1 MDDKSSLQF
10 CFFGRIKPENYTG
23 MQMSEINE
31 TIETADPEAETAVPE
46 DDQINGTNLDAE
58 SEEGIEEENPFFA
71 KNWMS
76 IAKPSKLQFEPDSLK
91 ADYGKFSIDPLE
103 PGFGVTIGHSLRR
116 VLLSSIRGSAVFA
129 VQIDGVTH
137 EFSNIPGIVEDMVQV
152 ILNIKELKIE
162 QFVDEI
168 IELELIGEGP
178 CVIKAGDISTFE
190 KARILNPD
198 LVLATL
204 QKGATVSMTMYSRF
218 NKGYIT
224 SEENQQEEL
233 PVGTIYVDSNHS
245 PVTRI
250 NYDVEN
256 SRVDQKTDYDR
267 LNFELWTNGSVN
279 PTDSLAYAAKI
290 IKEHMDVFINFDE
303 SRIKDEPEEEI
314 EDEPLNENLYRSV
327 SELELSVR
335 SINCLQNAKI
345 ETIGDLVQKS
355 EQAMLKTKNFGRKSL
370 NEIKVILTDMGL
382 SLGTTLENFDPMNN
396 PHEK

>member
-1 MDDKSSLQF
+1 MTEL
-10 CFFGRIKPENYTG
+10 
-23 MQMSEINE
+23 NE
-31 TIETADPEAETAVPE
+31 TIEEADPEAENVSPE
-46 DDQINGTNLDAE
+46 DNAITGTESDSN
-58 SEEGIEEENPFFA
+58 SEEESTDENPFFA

-76 IAKPSKLQFEPDSLK
+76 IAKPKKLQFESENLK
-91 ADYGKFSIDPLE
+91 SDYAKFSLDPLE
-103 PGFGVTIGHSLRR
+103 PGFGTTIGHSLRR

-152 ILNIKELKIE
+152 ILNIKELQTE
-162 QFVDEI
+162 QFVDEVV
-168 IELELIGEGP
+168 ELELIGEGP

-190 KARILNPD
+190 KAEILNPD

-218 NKGYIT
+218 NKGYVT
-224 SEENQQEEL
+224 SEDNQQEDL
-233 PVGTIYVDSNHS
+233 PVGTIYLDSNHS
-245 PVTRI
+245 PVSRI
-250 NYDVEN
+250 NYDVVN

-267 LNFELWTNGSVN
+267 LNFELWTNGSVK
-279 PTDSLAYAAKI
+279 PTDCLAYAAKI

-303 SRIKDEPEEEI
+303 SSIKDEPEEEI
-314 EDEPLNENLYRSV
+314 EEEPLNENLYRSV

-370 NEIKVILTDMGL
+370 NEIKVILTEMGL
-382 SLGTTLENFDPMNN
+382 SLGAELENFDPMNN
-396 PHEK
+396 PHTN

>member
-1 MDDKSSLQF
+1 
-10 CFFGRIKPENYTG
+10 
-23 MQMSEINE
+23 MSEINE
-31 TIETADPEAETAVPE
+31 TIETADPEAETAIPE
-46 DDQINGTNLDAE
+46 DAQIAETNLDDE
-58 SEEGIEEENPFFA
+58 GEEGVEEENPFFA
-71 KNWMS
+71 KNWMA
-76 IAKPSKLQFEPDSLK
+76 IAKPSKLQFEQDSLK
-91 ADYGKFSIDPLE
+91 ADYGKFTIDPLE
-103 PGFGVTIGHSLRR
+103 PGFGMTIGHSLRR

-190 KARILNPD
+190 KAEVLNPD

-233 PVGTIYVDSNHS
+233 PVGTIYLDSNHS

-250 NYDVEN
+250 NYEVEN
-256 SRVDQKTDYDR
+256 SRVDKKTDYDR
-267 LNFELWTNGSVN
+267 LNFELWTNGSVK

-303 SRIKDEPEEEI
+303 SRIKDEPEEEV

-345 ETIGDLVQKS
+345 ETIGDLVRKS
-355 EQAMLKTKNFGRKSL
+355 EQEMLKTKNFGRKSL

-382 SLGTTLENFDPMNN
+382 SLGTSLENFDPLNN
-396 PHEK
+396 PHEKNRT

>member
-1 MDDKSSLQF
+1 MTEL
-10 CFFGRIKPENYTG
+10 
-23 MQMSEINE
+23 NE
-31 TIETADPEAETAVPE
+31 TIEEADPEVENVSPE
-46 DDQINGTNLDAE
+46 DNAITGTESDSN
-58 SEEGIEEENPFFA
+58 SEEESTDENPFFA
-71 KNWMS
+71 KNWML
-76 IAKPSKLQFEPDSLK
+76 IAKPKKLQFESQNLK
-91 ADYGKFSIDPLE
+91 SDYAKFSLDPLE
-103 PGFGVTIGHSLRR
+103 PGFGTTIGHSLRR

-152 ILNIKELKIE
+152 ILNIKELQVE
-162 QFVDEI
+162 QFVDEVV
-168 IELELIGEGP
+168 ELELIGEGP

-190 KARILNPD
+190 KAEILNPD

-204 QKGATVSMTMYSRF
+204 QKGATVSMTMYSCF
-218 NKGYIT
+218 NKGYVT
-224 SEENQQEEL
+224 SEENQQEDL
-233 PVGTIYVDSNHS
+233 PVGTIYLDSNHS
-245 PVTRI
+245 PVSRI
-250 NYDVEN
+250 NYDVVN

-267 LNFELWTNGSVN
+267 LNFELWTNGSVK
-279 PTDSLAYAAKI
+279 PTDCLAYAAKI

-303 SRIKDEPEEEI
+303 SSIKDEPEEEI

-370 NEIKVILTDMGL
+370 NEIKVILTEMGL
-382 SLGTTLENFDPMNN
+382 SLGTELENFDPMNN
-396 PHEK
+396 PHTN

>member
-1 MDDKSSLQF
+1 
-10 CFFGRIKPENYTG
+10 
-23 MQMSEINE
+23 MSEINE
-31 TIETADPEAETAVPE
+31 TLETADTEAETVAPE
-46 DDQINGTNLDAE
+46 DNISADTKLDTE
-58 SEEGIEEENPFFA
+58 TEEGVAEENPFFA

-76 IAKPSKLQFEPDSLK
+76 IAKPTKLQFEPESLK
-91 ADYGKFSIDPLE
+91 ADYGKFTIDPLE
-103 PGFGVTIGHSLRR
+103 PGFGMTIGHSLRR

-152 ILNIKELKIE
+152 ILNIKELQIE
-162 QFVDEI
+162 QFVDEVV
-168 IELELIGEGP
+168 EFELIGEGP
-178 CVIKAGDISTFE
+178 CVIKAGNISTFG
-190 KARILNPD
+190 KAEILNPD
-198 LVLATL
+198 LILATL
-204 QKGATVSMTMYSRF
+204 QKGATVSMTMFSRF
-218 NKGYIT
+218 NKGYVT

-233 PVGTIYVDSNHS
+233 PVGTIYLDSNHS

-250 NYDVEN
+250 NYEIEN
-256 SRVDQKTDYDR
+256 SRVDKKTDYDR
-267 LNFELWTNGSVN
+267 LNFELWTNGSVK

-303 SRIKDEPEEEI
+303 SKIKDEPEVEV

-355 EQAMLKTKNFGRKSL
+355 EQEMLKTKNFGRKSL

-382 SLGTTLENFDPMNN
+382 SLGTSLDYFDPLNN
-396 PHEK
+396 PHDK

>member
-1 MDDKSSLQF
+1 
-10 CFFGRIKPENYTG
+10 
-23 MQMSEINE
+23 MSEINE

-162 QFVDEI
+162 QIVDEI

-190 KARILNPD
+190 KAEVLNPD

-233 PVGTIYVDSNHS
+233 PVGTIYLDSNHS

-250 NYDVEN
+250 NYEVEN
-256 SRVDQKTDYDR
+256 SRVDKKTDYDR

>member
-1 MDDKSSLQF
+1 MTEL
-10 CFFGRIKPENYTG
+10 
-23 MQMSEINE
+23 NE
-31 TIETADPEAETAVPE
+31 TIEEADPEAKNVSAA
-46 DDQINGTNLDAE
+46 DNAINGTESDSN
-58 SEEGIEEENPFFA
+58 SEEESTDENPFFA

-76 IAKPSKLQFEPDSLK
+76 IAKPKKLQFESQDLK
-91 ADYGKFSIDPLE
+91 SDYAKFSLDPLE
-103 PGFGVTIGHSLRR
+103 PGFGTTIGHTLRR

-152 ILNIKELKIE
+152 ILNIKELQVE
-162 QFVDEI
+162 QFVDEVV
-168 IELELIGEGP
+168 ELELIGEGP

-190 KARILNPD
+190 KAEILNPD

-204 QKGATVSMTMYSRF
+204 QSGATVSMTMYSRF
-218 NKGYIT
+218 NKGYVT
-224 SEENQQEEL
+224 SEDNQLEDL
-233 PVGTIYVDSNHS
+233 PVGTIYLDSNHS
-245 PVTRI
+245 PVSRI
-250 NYDVEN
+250 NYDVVN

-267 LNFELWTNGSVN
+267 LNFELWTNGSVK
-279 PTDSLAYAAKI
+279 PTDCLAYAAKI

-303 SRIKDEPEEEI
+303 SSIKDKPEEEI
-314 EDEPLNENLYRSV
+314 KEEPLNENLYRSV

-370 NEIKVILTDMGL
+370 NEIKVILTEMGL
-382 SLGTTLENFDPMNN
+382 SLGTEVENFDPMNN
-396 PHEK
+396 PHTN

>member
-1 MDDKSSLQF
+1 MTEL
-10 CFFGRIKPENYTG
+10 
-23 MQMSEINE
+23 NE
-31 TIETADPEAETAVPE
+31 TIEEADPEAENVSPE
-46 DDQINGTNLDAE
+46 DNAITGTESDSN
-58 SEEGIEEENPFFA
+58 SEEESTDENPFFA

-76 IAKPSKLQFEPDSLK
+76 IAKPKKLQFESENLK
-91 ADYGKFSIDPLE
+91 SDYAKFSLDPLE
-103 PGFGVTIGHSLRR
+103 PGFGTTIGHTLRR

-152 ILNIKELKIE
+152 ILNIKELQTE
-162 QFVDEI
+162 QFVDEVV
-168 IELELIGEGP
+168 ELELIGEGP

-190 KARILNPD
+190 KAEILNPD

-218 NKGYIT
+218 NKGYVT
-224 SEENQQEEL
+224 SEENQQEDL
-233 PVGTIYVDSNHS
+233 PVGTIYLDSNHS
-245 PVTRI
+245 PVSRI
-250 NYDVEN
+250 NYDVVN

-267 LNFELWTNGSVN
+267 LNFELWTNGSVK
-279 PTDSLAYAAKI
+279 PTDCLAYAAKI

-303 SRIKDEPEEEI
+303 SSIKDEPEEEI
-314 EDEPLNENLYRSV
+314 EEEPLNENLYRSV

-370 NEIKVILTDMGL
+370 NEIKVILTEMGL
-382 SLGTTLENFDPMNN
+382 SLGTEVENFDPMNN
-396 PHEK
+396 PHTN

>member
-1 MDDKSSLQF
+1 
-10 CFFGRIKPENYTG
+10 
-23 MQMSEINE
+23 MSEINE
-31 TIETADPEAETAVPE
+31 TLETADTEAETVVPE
-46 DDQINGTNLDAE
+46 DNISADTNLDTDA
-58 SEEGIEEENPFFA
+58 EEGVNEENPFFA

-76 IAKPSKLQFEPDSLK
+76 IAKPTKLQFEPDSLK
-91 ADYGKFSIDPLE
+91 ADYGKFTIDPLE
-103 PGFGVTIGHSLRR
+103 PGFGMTIGHSLRR

-152 ILNIKELKIE
+152 ILNIKELQIE
-162 QFVDEI
+162 QFVDEVV
-168 IELELIGEGP
+168 ELELIGEGP
-178 CVIKAGDISTFE
+178 CVIKAGDISTFG
-190 KARILNPD
+190 KAEILNPD
-198 LVLATL
+198 LILATL

-218 NKGYIT
+218 NKGYVT

-233 PVGTIYVDSNHS
+233 SVGTIYLDSNHS

-250 NYDVEN
+250 NYEIEN
-256 SRVDQKTDYDR
+256 SRVDKKTDYDR
-267 LNFELWTNGSVN
+267 LNFELWTNGSVK
-279 PTDSLAYAAKI
+279 PSDSLAYAAKI

-303 SRIKDEPEEEI
+303 SRIKDEPEVEV

-355 EQAMLKTKNFGRKSL
+355 EQEMLKTKNFGRKSL

-382 SLGTTLENFDPMNN
+382 SLGTSLDNFDPMNN
-396 PHEK
+396 PHDK

>member
-1 MDDKSSLQF
+1 MTEL
-10 CFFGRIKPENYTG
+10 
-23 MQMSEINE
+23 NE
-31 TIETADPEAETAVPE
+31 TIEEADPEAENVSPE
-46 DDQINGTNLDAE
+46 DNAITGTESDSN
-58 SEEGIEEENPFFA
+58 SEEESTDENPFFA

-76 IAKPSKLQFEPDSLK
+76 IAKPKKLQFESENLK
-91 ADYGKFSIDPLE
+91 SDYAKFTLDPLE
-103 PGFGVTIGHSLRR
+103 PGFGTTIGHSLRR

-152 ILNIKELKIE
+152 ILNIKELQTE
-162 QFVDEI
+162 QFVDEVV
-168 IELELIGEGP
+168 ELELIGEGP

-190 KARILNPD
+190 KAEILNPD

-204 QKGATVSMTMYSRF
+204 QNGATVSMTMYSRF
-218 NKGYIT
+218 NKGYVT
-224 SEENQQEEL
+224 SEENQQEDL
-233 PVGTIYVDSNHS
+233 PVGTIYLDSNHS
-245 PVTRI
+245 PVSRI
-250 NYDVEN
+250 NYDVVN

-267 LNFELWTNGSVN
+267 LNFELWTNGSVK
-279 PTDSLAYAAKI
+279 PTGCLAYAAKI

-303 SRIKDEPEEEI
+303 SSIKDEPEEEI
-314 EDEPLNENLYRSV
+314 EEEPLNENLYRSV

-370 NEIKVILTDMGL
+370 NEIKVILTEMGL
-382 SLGTTLENFDPMNN
+382 SLGSELENFDPMNN
-396 PHEK
+396 PHTN

>member
-1 MDDKSSLQF
+1 MTEL
-10 CFFGRIKPENYTG
+10 
-23 MQMSEINE
+23 NE
-31 TIETADPEAETAVPE
+31 TIEEADPEVENVSPE
-46 DDQINGTNLDAE
+46 DNAITGTESDSN
-58 SEEGIEEENPFFA
+58 SEEESTDENPFFA

-76 IAKPSKLQFEPDSLK
+76 IAKPKKLQFESQNLK
-91 ADYGKFSIDPLE
+91 SDYAKFSLDPLE
-103 PGFGVTIGHSLRR
+103 PGFGTTIGHSLRR

-152 ILNIKELKIE
+152 ILNIKELQVE
-162 QFVDEI
+162 QFVDEVV
-168 IELELIGEGP
+168 ELELIGEGP

-190 KARILNPD
+190 KAEILNPD

-204 QKGATVSMTMYSRF
+204 QNGATVSMTMYSRF
-218 NKGYIT
+218 NKGYVT
-224 SEENQQEEL
+224 SEDNQHEDL
-233 PVGTIYVDSNHS
+233 PVGTIFLDSNHS
-245 PVTRI
+245 PVSRI
-250 NYDVEN
+250 NYDVVN

-267 LNFELWTNGSVN
+267 LNFELWTNGSVK
-279 PTDSLAYAAKI
+279 PTDCLAYAAKI

-303 SRIKDEPEEEI
+303 SSIKDEPEEEI
-314 EDEPLNENLYRSV
+314 EEEPLNENLYRSV

-370 NEIKVILTDMGL
+370 NEIKVILTEMGL
-382 SLGTTLENFDPMNN
+382 SLGTELENFDPMNN
-396 PHEK
+396 PHTN

>member
-1 MDDKSSLQF
+1 
-10 CFFGRIKPENYTG
+10 
-23 MQMSEINE
+23 MSEINE
-31 TIETADPEAETAVPE
+31 TLETADTEAETVVPE
-46 DDQINGTNLDAE
+46 DNISADTNLDTDA
-58 SEEGIEEENPFFA
+58 EEGVNEENPFFA

-76 IAKPSKLQFEPDSLK
+76 IAKPTKLQFEPDSLK
-91 ADYGKFSIDPLE
+91 ADYGKFTIDPLE
-103 PGFGVTIGHSLRR
+103 PGFGMTIGHSLRR

-152 ILNIKELKIE
+152 ILNIKELQIE
-162 QFVDEI
+162 QFLDEVV
-168 IELELIGEGP
+168 ELELIGEGP
-178 CVIKAGDISTFE
+178 CVIKAGDISTFG
-190 KARILNPD
+190 KAEILNPD
-198 LVLATL
+198 LILATL
-204 QKGATVSMTMYSRF
+204 QKGATVSMTMFSRF
-218 NKGYIT
+218 NKGYVT

-233 PVGTIYVDSNHS
+233 PVGTIYLDSNHS

-250 NYDVEN
+250 NYEIEN
-256 SRVDQKTDYDR
+256 SRVDKKTDYDR
-267 LNFELWTNGSVN
+267 LNFELWTNGSVK

-290 IKEHMDVFINFDE
+290 IKEHMEVFINFDE
-303 SRIKDEPEEEI
+303 SKIKDEPEVEV

-355 EQAMLKTKNFGRKSL
+355 EQEMLKTKNFGRKSL

-382 SLGTTLENFDPMNN
+382 SLGTSLDNFDPMNN
-396 PHEK
+396 PHDK

>member
-1 MDDKSSLQF
+1 
-10 CFFGRIKPENYTG
+10 
-23 MQMSEINE
+23 MSEINE
-31 TIETADPEAETAVPE
+31 TLETADTEAETVAPE
-46 DDQINGTNLDAE
+46 DNISADTKLDTEA
-58 SEEGIEEENPFFA
+58 EEGVAEENPFFA

-76 IAKPSKLQFEPDSLK
+76 IAKPTKLQFEPDSLK
-91 ADYGKFSIDPLE
+91 ADYGKFTIDPLE
-103 PGFGVTIGHSLRR
+103 PGFGMTIGHSLRR

-152 ILNIKELKIE
+152 ILNIKELQIE
-162 QFVDEI
+162 QFLDEVV
-168 IELELIGEGP
+168 ELELIGEGP
-178 CVIKAGDISTFE
+178 CVIKAGDISTFG
-190 KARILNPD
+190 KAEILNPD
-198 LVLATL
+198 LILATL
-204 QKGATVSMTMYSRF
+204 QKGATVSMTMFSRF
-218 NKGYIT
+218 NKGYVT

-233 PVGTIYVDSNHS
+233 PVGTIYLDSNHS

-250 NYDVEN
+250 NYEIEN
-256 SRVDQKTDYDR
+256 SRVDKKTDYDR
-267 LNFELWTNGSVN
+267 LNFELWTNGSVK

-303 SRIKDEPEEEI
+303 SKIKDEPEVEV

-355 EQAMLKTKNFGRKSL
+355 EQEMLKTKNFGRKSL

-382 SLGTTLENFDPMNN
+382 SLGTSLDNFDPMNN
-396 PHEK
+396 PHDK

>member
-1 MDDKSSLQF
+1 M
-10 CFFGRIKPENYTG
+10 T
-23 MQMSEINE
+23 EINE
-31 TIETADPEAETAVPE
+31 TIETTELETENVVQDEKQIPGANLE
-46 DDQINGTNLDAE
+46 LDDEKIE
-58 SEEGIEEENPFFA
+58 SEENPFFS

-76 IAKPSKLQFEPDSLK
+76 IAKPSKLQVEPESLTE
-91 ADYGKFSIDPLE
+91 DYGKFTIEPLE
-103 PGFGVTIGHSLRR
+103 PGFGMTIGHSLRR
-116 VLLSSIRGSAVFA
+116 VLLSSIRGSAIFA

-137 EFSNIPGIVEDMVQV
+137 EFSVIPGIVEDMVQV
-152 ILNIKELKIE
+152 ILNIKELQIE
-162 QFVDEI
+162 QFVDEVV
-168 IELELIGEGP
+168 ELELIGEGP

-190 KARILNPD
+190 KAEILNPD

-204 QKGATVSMTMYSRF
+204 QKGATVSMTMFSRF
-218 NKGYIT
+218 NKGYVT
-224 SEENQQEEL
+224 SEENHEEVL
-233 PVGTIYVDSNHS
+233 PVGTIYLDSNHS
-245 PVTRI
+245 PVSRI
-250 NYDVEN
+250 NYEVEN
-256 SRVDQKTDYDR
+256 SRVDQKIDYDK
-267 LNFELWTNGSVN
+267 LNFELWTNGSVK

-303 SRIKDEPEEEI
+303 SKIRDEPIEKE

-355 EQAMLKTKNFGRKSL
+355 EQEMLKTKNFGRKSL

-382 SLGTTLENFDPMNN
+382 SLGTSLEHFDPTNN

>member
-1 MDDKSSLQF
+1 
-10 CFFGRIKPENYTG
+10 
-23 MQMSEINE
+23 MSEINE
-31 TIETADPEAETAVPE
+31 TIETAVKEAGTVASKENLTA
-46 DDQINGTNLDAE
+46 DANMDTVV
-58 SEEGIEEENPFFA
+58 EEGDTEENPFFA

-76 IAKPSKLQFEPDSLK
+76 IAKPTKLKFEKDSLK
-91 ADYGKFSIDPLE
+91 ADYGKFTIDPLE
-103 PGFGVTIGHSLRR
+103 PGFGMTIGHSLRR

-152 ILNIKELKIE
+152 ILNIKELQIE
-162 QFVDEI
+162 QFVDEVV
-168 IELELIGEGP
+168 ELELIGEGP
-178 CVIKAGDISTFE
+178 CVIKAGDISTFG
-190 KARILNPD
+190 KAEILNPD
-198 LVLATL
+198 LILATL
-204 QKGATVSMTMYSRF
+204 QKGATVSMTMFSRF
-218 NKGYIT
+218 NKGYVT

-233 PVGTIYVDSNHS
+233 PVGTIYLDSNHS

-250 NYDVEN
+250 NYEIEN
-256 SRVDQKTDYDR
+256 SRVDKKTDYDR
-267 LNFELWTNGSVN
+267 LNFELWTNGSVK

-303 SRIKDEPEEEI
+303 SKIKDEPEVEV

-355 EQAMLKTKNFGRKSL
+355 EQEMLKTKNFGRKSL

-382 SLGTTLENFDPMNN
+382 SLGTSLDNFDPMNN
-396 PHEK
+396 PHDK

>member
-1 MDDKSSLQF
+1 
-10 CFFGRIKPENYTG
+10 
-23 MQMSEINE
+23 MSEINE
-31 TIETADPEAETAVPE
+31 TIETADPEAETAIPE
-46 DDQINGTNLDAE
+46 DAQIAETNLDDE
-58 SEEGIEEENPFFA
+58 GEEGVEEENPFFA
-71 KNWMS
+71 KNWMA
-76 IAKPSKLQFEPDSLK
+76 IAKPSKLQFEQDSLK
-91 ADYGKFSIDPLE
+91 ADYGKFTMDPLE
-103 PGFGVTIGHSLRR
+103 PGFGMTIGHSLRR

-190 KARILNPD
+190 KAEVLNPD

-233 PVGTIYVDSNHS
+233 PVGTIYLDSNHS

-250 NYDVEN
+250 NYEVEN

-267 LNFELWTNGSVN
+267 LNFELWTNGSVK

-303 SRIKDEPEEEI
+303 SRIKDEPEEEV

-355 EQAMLKTKNFGRKSL
+355 EQEMLKTKNFGRKSL

-382 SLGTTLENFDPMNN
+382 SLGTSLENFDPLNN
-396 PHEK
+396 PHEKNRT

>member
-1 MDDKSSLQF
+1 MTEL
-10 CFFGRIKPENYTG
+10 
-23 MQMSEINE
+23 NE
-31 TIETADPEAETAVPE
+31 TIEEADPEAENVSPE
-46 DDQINGTNLDAE
+46 DNAITGTESDSN
-58 SEEGIEEENPFFA
+58 SEEESTDENPFFA

-76 IAKPSKLQFEPDSLK
+76 IAKPKKLQFESENLK
-91 ADYGKFSIDPLE
+91 SDYAKFSLDPLE
-103 PGFGVTIGHSLRR
+103 PGFGTTIGHSLRR

-152 ILNIKELKIE
+152 ILNIKELQTE
-162 QFVDEI
+162 QFVDEVV
-168 IELELIGEGP
+168 ELELIGEGP

-190 KARILNPD
+190 KAEILNPD

-204 QKGATVSMTMYSRF
+204 QNGATVSMTMYSRF
-218 NKGYIT
+218 NKGYVT
-224 SEENQQEEL
+224 SEDNQQEDL
-233 PVGTIYVDSNHS
+233 PVGTIYLDSNHS
-245 PVTRI
+245 PVSRI
-250 NYDVEN
+250 NYDVVN

-267 LNFELWTNGSVN
+267 LNFELWTNGSVK
-279 PTDSLAYAAKI
+279 PTDCLAYAAKI

-303 SRIKDEPEEEI
+303 SSIKDEPEEEI
-314 EDEPLNENLYRSV
+314 EEEPLNENLYRSV

-370 NEIKVILTDMGL
+370 NEIKVILTEMGL
-382 SLGTTLENFDPMNN
+382 SLGAELENFDPMNN
-396 PHEK
+396 PHTN

>member
-1 MDDKSSLQF
+1 
-10 CFFGRIKPENYTG
+10 
-23 MQMSEINE
+23 MSEINE
-31 TIETADPEAETAVPE
+31 TIETADTDAEIAVPE
-46 DDQINGTNLDAE
+46 ENMSADTNLDTGI
-58 SEEGIEEENPFFA
+58 EEGVTEENPFFA
-71 KNWMS
+71 KNWMA
-76 IAKPSKLQFEPDSLK
+76 IAKPTKLQFEPDSLK
-91 ADYGKFSIDPLE
+91 ADYGKFTIDPLE
-103 PGFGVTIGHSLRR
+103 PGFGMTIGHSLRR

-152 ILNIKELKIE
+152 ILNIKELQIE

-168 IELELIGEGP
+168 VELELIGEGP
-178 CVIKAGDISTFE
+178 CVIKAGDISTFG
-190 KARILNPD
+190 KAEILNPD
-198 LVLATL
+198 LILATL

-218 NKGYIT
+218 NKGYVT
-224 SEENQQEEL
+224 SEENQQQDL
-233 PVGTIYVDSNHS
+233 PVGTIYLDSNHS

-250 NYDVEN
+250 NYEIEN
-256 SRVDQKTDYDR
+256 SRVDKKTDYDR
-267 LNFELWTNGSVN
+267 LNFELWTNGSVK
-279 PTDSLAYAAKI
+279 PSDSLAYAAKI

-303 SRIKDEPEEEI
+303 SRIKDEPEVEV

-355 EQAMLKTKNFGRKSL
+355 EQEMLKTKNFGRKSL

-382 SLGTTLENFDPMNN
+382 SLGTSLDNFDPMNN
-396 PHEK
+396 PHDK

>member
-1 MDDKSSLQF
+1 M
-10 CFFGRIKPENYTG
+10 
-23 MQMSEINE
+23 
-31 TIETADPEAETAVPE
+31 A
-46 DDQINGTNLDAE
+46 
-58 SEEGIEEENPFFA
+58 
-71 KNWMS
+71 
-76 IAKPSKLQFEPDSLK
+76 IAKPSKLQFEQDSLK
-91 ADYGKFSIDPLE
+91 ADYGKFTIDPLE
-103 PGFGVTIGHSLRR
+103 PGFGMTIGHSLRR

-190 KARILNPD
+190 KAEVLNPD
-198 LVLATL
+198 LFLATL

-233 PVGTIYVDSNHS
+233 PVGTIYLDSNHS

-250 NYDVEN
+250 NYEVEN
-256 SRVDQKTDYDR
+256 SRVDKKTDYDR
-267 LNFELWTNGSVN
+267 LNFELWTNGSVK

-303 SRIKDEPEEEI
+303 SRIKDEPEEEV
-314 EDEPLNENLYRSV
+314 EDEPLNENLFRSV

-345 ETIGDLVQKS
+345 ETIGDLVRKS
-355 EQAMLKTKNFGRKSL
+355 EQEMLKTKNFGRKSL

-382 SLGTTLENFDPMNN
+382 SLGTSLENFDPLNN
-396 PHEK
+396 PHEKN

>member
-1 MDDKSSLQF
+1 MTEL
-10 CFFGRIKPENYTG
+10 
-23 MQMSEINE
+23 NE
-31 TIETADPEAETAVPE
+31 TIEEADPEAENVSPADNAIT
-46 DDQINGTNLDAE
+46 GTESDSN
-58 SEEGIEEENPFFA
+58 SEEESTDENPFFA

-76 IAKPSKLQFEPDSLK
+76 IAKPKKLQFESQNLK
-91 ADYGKFSIDPLE
+91 SDYAKFSLDPLE
-103 PGFGVTIGHSLRR
+103 PGFGTTIGHSLRR

-152 ILNIKELKIE
+152 ILNIKELQVE
-162 QFVDEI
+162 QFVDEVV
-168 IELELIGEGP
+168 ELELIGEGP

-190 KARILNPD
+190 KAEILNPD

-218 NKGYIT
+218 NKGYVT
-224 SEENQQEEL
+224 SEENQQEDL
-233 PVGTIYVDSNHS
+233 PVGTIYLDSNHS
-245 PVTRI
+245 PVSRI
-250 NYDVEN
+250 NYDVVN

-267 LNFELWTNGSVN
+267 LNFELWTNGSVK
-279 PTDSLAYAAKI
+279 PTDCLAYAAKI

-303 SRIKDEPEEEI
+303 SSIKDEPEEEI
-314 EDEPLNENLYRSV
+314 EEEPLNENLYRSV

-370 NEIKVILTDMGL
+370 NEIKVILTEMGL
-382 SLGTTLENFDPMNN
+382 SLGTELENFDPMNN
-396 PHEK
+396 PHTN

>member
-1 MDDKSSLQF
+1 MTEL
-10 CFFGRIKPENYTG
+10 
-23 MQMSEINE
+23 NE
-31 TIETADPEAETAVPE
+31 TIEEADPEAKNVSAA
-46 DDQINGTNLDAE
+46 DNAINGTESDSN
-58 SEEGIEEENPFFA
+58 SEEESTDENPFFA

-76 IAKPSKLQFEPDSLK
+76 IAKPKKLQFESQDLK
-91 ADYGKFSIDPLE
+91 SDYAKFSLDPLE
-103 PGFGVTIGHSLRR
+103 PGFGTTIGHTLRR

-152 ILNIKELKIE
+152 ILNIKELQVE
-162 QFVDEI
+162 QFVDEVV
-168 IELELIGEGP
+168 ELELIGEGP

-190 KARILNPD
+190 KAEILNPD

-218 NKGYIT
+218 NKGYVT
-224 SEENQQEEL
+224 SEDNQLEDL
-233 PVGTIYVDSNHS
+233 PVGTIYLDSNHS
-245 PVTRI
+245 PVSRI
-250 NYDVEN
+250 NYDVVN

-267 LNFELWTNGSVN
+267 LNFELWTNGSVK
-279 PTDSLAYAAKI
+279 PTDCLAYAAKI

-303 SRIKDEPEEEI
+303 SSIKDEPEEEI
-314 EDEPLNENLYRSV
+314 KEEPLNENLYRSV

-370 NEIKVILTDMGL
+370 NEIKVILTEMGL
-382 SLGTTLENFDPMNN
+382 SLGTELENFDPMNN
-396 PHEK
+396 PHTN

>member
-1 MDDKSSLQF
+1 
-10 CFFGRIKPENYTG
+10 

-31 TIETADPEAETAVPE
+31 TIETADTEAETAVP
-46 DDQINGTNLDAE
+46 DDNMSADTNLDTE
-58 SEEGIEEENPFFA
+58 SEEGVTEENPFFA

-76 IAKPSKLQFEPDSLK
+76 IAKPTKLQFEPDSLK
-91 ADYGKFSIDPLE
+91 ADYGKFTIDPLE
-103 PGFGVTIGHSLRR
+103 PGFGMTIGHSLRR

-168 IELELIGEGP
+168 VELELIGEGP
-178 CVIKAGDISTFE
+178 CVIKAGDISTFG
-190 KARILNPD
+190 KAEILNPE

-204 QKGATVSMTMYSRF
+204 QKGATVSMTMFSRF
-218 NKGYIT
+218 NKGYVT

-233 PVGTIYVDSNHS
+233 PVGTIYLDSNHS

-250 NYDVEN
+250 NYEIEN
-256 SRVDQKTDYDR
+256 SRVDKKTDYDR
-267 LNFELWTNGSVN
+267 LNFELWTNGSVK

-303 SRIKDEPEEEI
+303 SRIKDEPEVEV

-355 EQAMLKTKNFGRKSL
+355 EQEMLKTKNFGRKSL

-382 SLGTTLENFDPMNN
+382 SLGTSLDNFDPMNN
-396 PHEK
+396 PHDK